1 VTSSRGKKPDKQLEK
16 ALRDVS
22 RGKYKSI
29 REAASAHS
37 IGRERLS
44 RELTQRGLGR
54 PEARKA
60 YVPKYTLQEAKQRKA
75 HERMNKAIGRV
86 EEGASI
92 REVSKRY
99 HVGREHVSTRL
110 KELEMVAPERTP
122 GKRYELVAAVKRE
135 MTTYTDGQIEVVRLS
150 FSEASRNSYYL
161 HTVYRAL
168 NGDIDAQRAL
178 DAMVQADGQPEG
190 VTDIYGDFHPWEL
203 DIEVIRRMTMGG
215 NVPEIYRLVA

>member
-1 VTSSRGKKPDKQLEK
+1 MASSRGKKPDKKLEK

-29 REAASAHS
+29 REAASAHNV
-37 IGRERLS
+37 GRERLS

-60 YVPKYTLQEAKQRKA
+60 YTPKRTLQEARERRA
-75 HERMNKAIGRV
+75 HERMNKAIGAI

-92 REVSKRY
+92 RQASKRF

-110 KELEMVAPERTP
+110 KELEMVAPERAP
-122 GKRYELVAAVKRE
+122 GKRYELVAAAKRE
-135 MTTYTDGQIEVVRLS
+135 MTTYTDGQVEVVRLS
-150 FSEASRNSYYL
+150 FGEASRNSYYL

-168 NGDIDAQRAL
+168 NGDINAQRAL

-190 VTDIYGDFHPWEL
+190 VVDIYGDFHPWEL
-203 DIEVIRRMTMGG
+203 DIEVIRRITMGG

>member
-1 VTSSRGKKPDKQLEK
+1 LASSRGKKSDKNLEK

-60 YVPKYTLQEAKQRKA
+60 YAPKYTLQEARQRKA
-75 HERMNKAIGRV
+75 HERMNKAIGSI

-92 REVSKRY
+92 RQASKRF

-110 KELEMVAPERTP
+110 RELEMIAPERKAGT
-122 GKRYELVAAVKRE
+122 RYELVAAAKRE
-135 MTTYTDGQIEVVRLS
+135 MTTYSNGDVKTVRLS
-150 FSEASRNSYYL
+150 FGEASRNSYYL
-161 HTVYRAL
+161 HTVYRAMQ
-168 NGDIDAQRAL
+168 GDVDAQRAL
-178 DAMVQADGQPEG
+178 QSMVDADGQPEG
-190 VTDIYGDFHPWEL
+190 VVDIYGDFHPWEL
-203 DIEVIRRMTMGG
+203 NIDVIQRITMGG
-215 NVPEIYRLVA
+215 HVPEIYRLVS